1 MNDLTTDLLRT
12 RVRIPPPPPYY
23 KGKDGMFEW
32 LFKKDKKLKSVST
45 MKEEF
50 EDTIEESLWE
60 IKEQFDLETEEV
72 ERTVLDKRENVEY
85 MRKTLNRKL

>member
-1 MNDLTTDLLRT
+1 
-12 RVRIPPPPPYY
+12 
-23 KGKDGMFEW
+23 MFEW